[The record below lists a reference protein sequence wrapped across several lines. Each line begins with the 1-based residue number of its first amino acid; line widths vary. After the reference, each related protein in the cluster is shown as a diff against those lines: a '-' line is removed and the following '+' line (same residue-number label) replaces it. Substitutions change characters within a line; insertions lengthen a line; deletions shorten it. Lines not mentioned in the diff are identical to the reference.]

1 MLEEAKTQEGQ
12 LVNSPMKIRARDL
25 VDIPKFKSQNKM
37 ALHQV
42 AIYLL
47 IFSGNYPILT
57 NW

>member
-12 LVNSPMKIRARDL
+12 LVNSPMRIRARDL
-25 VDIPKFKSQNKM
+25 TDIPKFKSQNKM

-47 IFSGNYPILT
+47 IFSDNYPI
-57 NW
+57 